1 MKALG
6 LPFDP
11 LGKSLEVA
19 NLVMDSGRR
28 KYYRFRPGEFYGGIV
43 TADAVGCTLK
53 IVAARR
59 GGAAFFNT
67 RRRVL
72 GEIGWEARI
81 RT

>member
-43 TADAVGCTLK
+43 TADAIGCTRL
-53 IVAARR
+53 I
-59 GGAAFFNT
+59 F
-67 RRRVL
+67 
-72 GEIGWEARI
+72 
-81 RT
+81 